1 MSGKNYYDILNVP
14 RNADEK
20 ELKRAYRS
28 LTKKYH
34 PDINKEEG
42 AEDKFKEINEAY
54 SVLSDSQKRAQYD
67 QLGHDTFTSASKG
80 SYQGGGAGPGGFNSD
95 FGGDSEISSIPFSAA
110 VHAGRGGVRRPVLT
124 S

>member
-42 AEDKFKEINEAY
+42 AEEKFKDINEAY
-54 SVLSDSQKRAQYD
+54 SVLSDAQKRAQYD
-67 QLGHDTFTSASKG
+67 QMGHDT
-80 SYQGGGAGPGGFNSD
+80 
-95 FGGDSEISSIPFSAA
+95 
-110 VHAGRGGVRRPVLT
+110 
-124 S
+124 